1 MRVKSLPTSGMLEQ
15 FPECGSVVS
24 CCHHNLYQKH
34 LLPRGHDCV
43 LKAFLSYVAC
53 AAMWET
59 ASSMS
64 VRFFGEGF
72 QRCLPWD
79 RLQPPRSVCMTG
91 ALMVGSGPIS
101 AAHLS
106 GDLGHVTAVFLT
118 PLTSFT
124 FYRWKQEENAFFS
137 ASRLRRA
144 VPSTN

>member
-79 RLQPPRSVCMTG
+79 RLQPPQVCVYDRSSYGRLWSHFCCPS
-91 ALMVGSGPIS
+91 VGGPWTRHCCFFNTSHQLHI
-101 AAHLS
+101 LS
-106 GDLGHVTAVFLT
+106 LEAG
-118 PLTSFT
+118 
-124 FYRWKQEENAFFS
+124 RECIFFCQ
-137 ASRLRRA
+137 
-144 VPSTN
+144 